1 MVAGL
6 SPAGGSLYSALVQ
19 LVRIRVC
26 HIRGRG
32 SESHLKII
40 YKGDYVSDSEPI
52 RYLYSI
58 DYTYFITKPTILQI
72 GMIYTGDVELSVG
85 DSYNYTLMEPY
96 DSRRLVE
103 INEDELISWKV
114 DMIS

>member
-1 MVAGL
+1 MA
-6 SPAGGSLYSALVQ
+6 PAPDYIIYIGS
-19 LVRIRVC
+19 
-26 HIRGRG
+26 G
-32 SESHLKII
+32 SSSSTLKII